1 MSRSEICLA
10 VTLLFCCM
18 LWKYLWNFTKPL
30 ILPMFPLACGK
41 RRKVYAPL
49 MNPAII
55 RAGLLMC
62 FFANVAQAR
71 SYDDVMGSGYIE
83 FAVYSD
89 FAPYSFLNGDVPEG
103 IDIDIGKAIA
113 ERMGLEARWMWI
125 VADETVDDD
134 LRNAIWKGHVV
145 HKRVADV
152 MLRAPYDRN
161 YSYAVD
167 GYGLPRNDM
176 VVMLAPYQ
184 VESWKLLRNLDKTG
198 EVRNLSIFQ
207 YQPVGV
213 EIDTVPDFFL
223 SGVYQGRLRKSV
235 QHFPSVFAAIDAFK
249 QGRLSAVAGMRAQLE
264 YGLGADRQAVFDI
277 DDDGMQGMGKM
288 QWDIGIAIKHTY
300 RQLGYALE
308 AVIRDMVTDG
318 SIEKLYTQRHITYQ
332 KPDFYQSL
340 P

>member
-1 MSRSEICLA
+1 MFRDTIRFVALLWVCL
-10 VTLLFCCM
+10 
-18 LWKYLWNFTKPL
+18 
-30 ILPMFPLACGK
+30 LAS
-41 RRKVYAPL
+41 V
-49 MNPAII
+49 
-55 RAGLLMC
+55 
-62 FFANVAQAR
+62 VQAR
-71 SYDDVMGSGYIE
+71 SYDDVMASGYIE

-89 FAPYSFLNGDVPEG
+89 FPPYSFLNGDTPEG
-103 IDIDIGKAIA
+103 IDIDIGNAIA
-113 ERMGLEARWMWI
+113 KRMGLEARWMWI
-125 VADETVDDD
+125 VADENVDDD
-134 LRNAIWKGHVV
+134 LRNAIWKGHVI

-198 EVRNLSIFQ
+198 DVRNLSIFQ

-223 SGVYQGRLRKSV
+223 SGVYQGRLRKNV
-235 QHFPSVFAAIDAFK
+235 QHFPSVFAAIEALK
-249 QGRLSAVAGMRAQLE
+249 QGQVSAVAGMQSQLE
-264 YGLGADRQAVFDI
+264 YGLGADRPAAFDI
-277 DDDGMQGMGKM
+277 DDDGMQAIGKM

-308 AVIRDMVTDG
+308 AVIRDMVNDG
-318 SIEKLYTQRHITYQ
+318 TIKSFYTQRHISYKKPEIYQ
-332 KPDFYQSL
+332 ISINPATK
-340 P
+340 